1 MLKRISK
8 QLSFL
13 VAGIP
18 FTERHYS
25 IRVILH
31 ALFFF
36 VVIMC
41 GSLFGAARSEM
52 GERVCW
58 CIAIVAYFN
67 IYYFMLQYSLPV
79 MLLLL
84 GVEPLV
90 FYVVYFVHTKTLED
104 AMTAMLLFTF
114 TGPVLHLVY
123 TELLYRLRSD
133 LAPKQTTET
142 FTN

>member
-1 MLKRISK
+1 MLKRIGK
-8 QLSFL
+8 HFGFL

-18 FTERHYS
+18 FIERHYS
-25 IRVILH
+25 IRILLH
-31 ALFFF
+31 SFFFF

-41 GSLFGAARSEM
+41 GSLFGDAESEM

-58 CIAIVAYFN
+58 CIAIIAYFN
-67 IYYFMLQYSLPV
+67 IYYFLLQYSLPV

-90 FYVVYFVHTKTLED
+90 FYVIYFTRIEGLNDVAATMILL
-104 AMTAMLLFTF
+104 ML
-114 TGPVLHLVY
+114 TGPILHVAY
-123 TELLYRLRSD
+123 IELLYRLRSD
-133 LAPKQTTET
+133 LAPKQTSET

>member
-1 MLKRISK
+1 MLKRTGK

-13 VAGIP
+13 TAGIP

-25 IRVILH
+25 IRILLH
-31 ALFFF
+31 SFFFF

-41 GSLFGAARSEM
+41 GSLFGDAESEM

-58 CIAIVAYFN
+58 CIAIIAYFN

-104 AMTAMLLFTF
+104 AMAGMFLFTF
-114 TGPVLHLVY
+114 TGPILHVAY
-123 TELLYRLRSD
+123 IELLYRLRSD